1 MEDYDEEADVFQS
14 PEIISNEPSFRST
27 YVNVPIPLGNAIPIF
42 SRESRTWLPSN
53 AIVPAPLSSSRTAK
67 VTYAQLDLD
76 TPGPSPE
83 GASPGP
89 AKPEC
94 TTRDRSETYAAID
107 FQRTRAL
114 STKTTES
121 EDEGFRKTRH
131 NSNIEMLTRN

>member
-14 PEIISNEPSFRST
+14 PEIISSDSSYRST
-27 YVNVPIPLGNAIPIF
+27 YVNVPIPLF

-53 AIVPAPLSSSRTAK
+53 AIVPAPLTSSRTAK

-76 TPGPSPE
+76 TPGPPPE
-83 GASPGP
+83 GTFPGP
-89 AKPEC
+89 VKPEC
-94 TTRDRSETYAAID
+94 TPRDKSETYAAID

-114 STKTTES
+114 STKTTEN